1 MKGACWKWSICGVAL
16 LLSLGNAG
24 TAMAVIGSEL
34 GNLEVESYEQLLT
47 VCAGPYTCLSINDSS
62 GYYLVVHI
70 PARVDDRRGTVF
82 PSDFALRTETAEGQ
96 QGWLGCKALGRF
108 EGNGFI
114 AATGVPL
121 IMDPGPAKFSLI
133 FYMPAGQDPVEL
145 IRISTGPSATVTR
158 DLRVWLAQKVR

>member
-1 MKGACWKWSICGVAL
+1 MGGAE
-16 LLSLGNAG
+16 

-34 GNLEVESYEQLLT
+34 GDFEIVGHEKQLT
-47 VCAGPYTCLSINDSS
+47 VCAGPHTCLSTIESG
-62 GYYLVVHI
+62 GYYLVLHVS
-70 PARVDDRRGTVF
+70 ARLAEKRGTVF
-82 PSDFALRTETAEGQ
+82 PTDFALRAETPEG
-96 QGWLGCKALGRF
+96 GTVWVGCKALGRF

-133 FYMPAGQDPVEL
+133 FHMPAGQDPVEL

-158 DLRVWLAQKVR
+158 DLRVWLAQKTR